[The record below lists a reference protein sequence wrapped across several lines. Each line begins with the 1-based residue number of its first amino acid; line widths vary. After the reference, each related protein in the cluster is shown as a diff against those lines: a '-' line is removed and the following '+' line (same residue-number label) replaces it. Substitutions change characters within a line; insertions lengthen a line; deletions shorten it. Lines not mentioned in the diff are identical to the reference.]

1 MSEPGNLGWKRNKVA
16 VKDLQWC
23 ESFVAMCSCVLVG
36 GCLLAFPF
44 LQGDI
49 INWASHK
56 SVSPEVHG
64 GGGDEDEDKSLQP
77 CFFIYTISIKTA
89 VMFASGAF

>member
-16 VKDLQWC
+16 VKDSQWC

-56 SVSPEVHG
+56 SVSPEVN

-77 CFFIYTISIKTA
+77 CFYFYTSIKTA